1 MAHEQNTATRV
12 VRPRRGGQ
20 ITIPAPFRAELGI
33 DDDTLLQVSLVAGEL
48 RIRPVRDLPAE
59 VGSPWAKELYELFA
73 PVRAEAAQYSEDE
86 LNALI
91 DEAVREVRER
101 RA

>member
-1 MAHEQNTATRV
+1 MVDRGLAAKI

-20 ITIPAPFRAELGI
+20 ITIPAAFREPLGLGH
-33 DDDTLLQVSLVAGEL
+33 DTLLQVSVVEGEL
-48 RIRPVRDLPAE
+48 RIRPVRDGAAGP
-59 VGSPWAKELYELFA
+59 GSPWAKELYDLYA

-86 LNALI
+86 INALI
-91 DEAVREVRER
+91 DEAVQEVRKR